1 MFCKKRFPK
10 DLLKI
15 IYLCQS
21 QENLVQTLSY
31 EFCRIFRSIYFVE
44 HLWTHTCVKWSNEKI
59 FPSQYIFTEKHRW
72 GCHLKYSCRY
82 EGLEFYLK
90 GTQSQILS
98 CKLYE
103 VLQSFSF
110 TEHYLLLGNCFWLP
124 ATFLPC
130 YFFFTLSIICQF
142 SHN

>member
-1 MFCKKRFPK
+1 MFCKKGFPK
-10 DLLKI
+10 DFLKN
-15 IYLCQS
+15 IYLCRS

-31 EFCRIFRSIYFVE
+31 EFCGIFRSIYFVE
-44 HLWTHTCVKWSNEKI
+44 HLWTHTCVKWSNEKM
-59 FPSQYIFTEKHRW
+59 FSRKYIFTEKHRW

-90 GTQSQILS
+90 GTQSQIFS

-103 VLQSFSF
+103 VLQRFSF
-110 TEHYLLLGNCFWLP
+110 TEHSLLLDNCFWLP

-130 YFFFTLSIICQF
+130 YLFFTLSVTCQF

>member
-1 MFCKKRFPK
+1 MFCKKGFPK
-10 DLLKI
+10 DFLKI
-15 IYLCQS
+15 IYLCRS

-31 EFCRIFRSIYFVE
+31 EFCGIFRSIYFVE
-44 HLWTHTCVKWSNEKI
+44 HLWTHTCVKWSNEKM
-59 FPSQYIFTEKHRW
+59 FSRKYIFTEKHRW

-110 TEHYLLLGNCFWLP
+110 TEHYLLLGNCFWFP
-124 ATFLPC
+124 VTFLPC
-130 YFFFTLSIICQF
+130 YFFFTLSVIC
-142 SHN
+142 

>member
-1 MFCKKRFPK
+1 MFCKKGFPK
-10 DLLKI
+10 DFLKI
-15 IYLCQS
+15 IYLCRS

-31 EFCRIFRSIYFVE
+31 EFCGIFRSIYFVE
-44 HLWTHTCVKWSNEKI
+44 HLWTHTCVKWSNEKM
-59 FPSQYIFTEKHRW
+59 FSRKYIFTEKHRW

-82 EGLEFYLK
+82 EGQEFYFK
-90 GTQSQILS
+90 GTQSQIFS

-103 VLQSFSF
+103 VLQGFSF
-110 TEHYLLLGNCFWLP
+110 TEHSLLLDNCFWLP

-130 YFFFTLSIICQF
+130 YLFFTLSVTCQF

>member
-1 MFCKKRFPK
+1 MFCKKGFPK
-10 DLLKI
+10 DFLKI
-15 IYLCQS
+15 IYLCRS

-31 EFCRIFRSIYFVE
+31 EFCGIFRSIYFVE
-44 HLWTHTCVKWSNEKI
+44 HLWTHTCVKWSNEKM
-59 FPSQYIFTEKHRW
+59 FSRKYIFTEKHRW

-90 GTQSQILS
+90 GTQSQIFS

-103 VLQSFSF
+103 VLQRFSF
-110 TEHYLLLGNCFWLP
+110 TEHSLLLDNCFWLS

-130 YFFFTLSIICQF
+130 YLFFTLSITCQF

>member
-1 MFCKKRFPK
+1 MFCKKGFPK
-10 DLLKI
+10 DFLKI
-15 IYLCQS
+15 IYLCRS

-31 EFCRIFRSIYFVE
+31 EFCGIFRSIYFVE
-44 HLWTHTCVKWSNEKI
+44 HLWTHTCVKWSNEKM
-59 FPSQYIFTEKHRW
+59 FSRKYIFTEKHRW
-72 GCHLKYSCRY
+72 GCHLKHSCRY

-90 GTQSQILS
+90 GTQSQIFS

-103 VLQSFSF
+103 VLQRFSF
-110 TEHYLLLGNCFWLP
+110 TEHSLLLDNCFWLP

-130 YFFFTLSIICQF
+130 YLFFTLSVTCQF

>member
-1 MFCKKRFPK
+1 MFFKKGFPK
-10 DLLKI
+10 DFFKI
-15 IYLCQS
+15 IYLCRC

-31 EFCRIFRSIYFVE
+31 EFCGIFRSIYIVE
-44 HLWTHTCVKWSNEKI
+44 HLWTHTCVKWSNEKM
-59 FPSQYIFTEKHRW
+59 FSLKYIFTEKHRW

-130 YFFFTLSIICQF
+130 YFFFTLSVICQF